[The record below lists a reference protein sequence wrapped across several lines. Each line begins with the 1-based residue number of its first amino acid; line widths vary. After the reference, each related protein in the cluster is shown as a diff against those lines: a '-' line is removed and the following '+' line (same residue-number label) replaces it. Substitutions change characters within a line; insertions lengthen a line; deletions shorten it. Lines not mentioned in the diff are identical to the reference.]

1 MLVHPYPC
9 HPFHPY
15 QIRES
20 AQDYMCDGVKYTSD
34 LQSVFK
40 NTPALPVATF
50 RDAFFR
56 IFQIKF
62 SFPELGVLLGI
73 IDPQGQGI
81 IPGPEFLRWFYRLA
95 RLEEKCLVDNAASG
109 NRWVDNITRTLST

>member
-1 MLVHPYPC
+1 M
-9 HPFHPY
+9 

-20 AQDYMCDGVKYTSD
+20 AQDYMCDGAKYVGD

-40 NTPALPVATF
+40 NTPALPADTF
-50 RDAFFR
+50 RVAFFR

-62 SFPELGVLLGI
+62 SFPELGVLLSI

-95 RLEEKCLVDNAASG
+95 RLEERCLVENAASG
-109 NRWVDNITRTLST
+109 HR